1 MFVNFILH
9 AIKAHAHRACT
20 CRAAISST
28 FLSGIFNDIHISII
42 TPDVEKITNSLVMG
56 VLYKEGLFVLV
67 YQCYPDQPTS
77 API

>member
-1 MFVNFILH
+1 MFVKFILH
-9 AIKAHAHRACT
+9 AIKAHAHRAV
-20 CRAAISST
+20 AKAISST